1 MLFAQ
6 MFHKV
11 NGNMQPACG
20 GESCIR
26 IDGRY
31 GREMQDKQAKRH
43 IRMLALNIRHFDGYQ
58 ILKGDSWATAKPI
71 TDVILYRAGEDK

>member
-1 MLFAQ
+1 MIFAQ
-6 MFHKV
+6 MFHVV
-11 NGNMQPACG
+11 NGKIQQACG
-20 GESCIR
+20 GDSCIR

-58 ILKGDSWATAKPI
+58 ILKGDNWANAKPI
-71 TDVILYRAGEDK
+71 TDVILYRTCEE

>member
-6 MFHKV
+6 MFHIV
-11 NGNMQPACG
+11 NGNMQQACG

-58 ILKGDSWATAKPI
+58 ILRGSDWATAKPI
-71 TDVILYRAGEDK
+71 TDVILYRAGEE